1 MKGKKQPSSNII
13 EIVTYTY
20 CISASSHDFIICLL
34 PSPPSIS
41 FFFTAERSI
50 GLRNKA
56 ITKAS
61 AASILLEKMTLCPLR
76 GDGSSPP
83 TRGSDGLHSWCTLFM
98 VLGHRLRPRM
108 PLPPSEVLML
118 LFGCWWG
125 NASLIRCSSEAPRA
139 AGHGRGARWCGK
151 PHSLLSTR
159 SEVPESDAAVDQHQ
173 PQVLPAGARLLPG
186 NTARRA
192 RHRQEPGVLL
202 AEVLLPRISR
212 TCLEVGRS
220 QPVGSA
226 EPASDLCPVHSSVLG
241 AAQLCF
247 TFSPGISSLP
257 SLSTI
262 LPWNHDYRFSF
273 ADAFLGDVPL
283 HPTGWP
289 AAWAEGALLGASLM
303 RHPRNLSTKCLLQ
316 LPPPLEEVCCV
327 RKLWR
332 LHINALLL

>member
-1 MKGKKQPSSNII
+1 
-13 EIVTYTY
+13 
-20 CISASSHDFIICLL
+20 
-34 PSPPSIS
+34 
-41 FFFTAERSI
+41 
-50 GLRNKA
+50 
-56 ITKAS
+56 
-61 AASILLEKMTLCPLR
+61 
-76 GDGSSPP
+76 
-83 TRGSDGLHSWCTLFM
+83 
-98 VLGHRLRPRM
+98 
-108 PLPPSEVLML
+108 ML

-125 NASLIRCSSEAPRA
+125 NASLIRCCSSEAPRA

-151 PHSLLSTR
+151 PHSLLGSLR
-159 SEVPESDAAVDQHQ
+159 SPRVGCCVDQHQ
-173 PQVLPAGARLLPG
+173 PQVLP
-186 NTARRA
+186 ARRA

-226 EPASDLCPVHSSVLG
+226 EPASDLCPVHSSALG

-289 AAWAEGALLGASLM
+289 AAWAERALLGL
-303 RHPRNLSTKCLLQ
+303 LS
-316 LPPPLEEVCCV
+316 
-327 RKLWR
+327 
-332 LHINALLL
+332 